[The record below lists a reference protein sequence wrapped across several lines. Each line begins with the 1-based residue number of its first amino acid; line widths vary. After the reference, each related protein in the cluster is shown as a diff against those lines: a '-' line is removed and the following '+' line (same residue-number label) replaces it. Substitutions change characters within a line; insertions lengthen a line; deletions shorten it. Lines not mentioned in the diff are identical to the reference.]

1 MKSILTDKNYNS
13 QFMKKVLFFVLFA
26 TTFTLFSQDFKRI
39 EVDGKIIVESN
50 DVYGITIFNVSANKV
65 AVTNEKGEF
74 KLVVRLHDK
83 IEVSALQF
91 ENLKFEVNEAI
102 IASRQMKI
110 FLIEEINKL
119 DEIVLLPKSLTG
131 DLETDISLTQNFT
144 PKLDALYFG
153 IRKKDEFDFKPDN
166 KTQVDNI
173 ATPTQ
178 HITMI
183 NGLNIV
189 NVVDQ
194 LLLPLF
200 RSKTPQKEEKGI
212 PEVPIESVK
221 YYFSSTFL
229 TDNFDIPEHRVEEF
243 IHYVQASDFDYS
255 LLSYGKEMEFLEHLH
270 DKSVAFLNQK

>member
-1 MKSILTDKNYNS
+1 
-13 QFMKKVLFFVLFA
+13 MKKSLFFILFV
-26 TTFTLFSQDFKRI
+26 TSLTVFSQDFKRI

-50 DVYGITIFNVSANKV
+50 DVYGITIYNATSNKV

-74 KLVVRLHDK
+74 KLDVRLHDN

-119 DEIVLLPKSLTG
+119 DEIVLIPNTLSG
-131 DLETDISLTQNFT
+131 NLETDVKMTKKFS

-153 IRKKDEFDFKPDN
+153 IKHQDQFDFKPDSQ
-166 KTQVDNI
+166 TQANNI

-200 RSKTPQKEEKGI
+200 RSKAPEKEEKGI
-212 PEVPIESVK
+212 PEVPLESVK
-221 YYFSSTFL
+221 YYFSSAFL
-229 TDNFDIPEHRVEEF
+229 VDNFGIPEHRVEDF

-270 DKSVAFLNQK
+270 DKSVEFLNAK

>member
-1 MKSILTDKNYNS
+1 
-13 QFMKKVLFFVLFA
+13 MKKFLFFLFIA
-26 TTFTLFSQDFKRI
+26 ISFTTSAQDFKRI
-39 EVDGKIIVESN
+39 EVEGKIIVESN
-50 DVYGITIFNVSANKV
+50 DVYGITIFNASSNKV
-65 AVTNEKGEF
+65 AITNEKGEF
-74 KLVVRLHDK
+74 KLDVRLHDR

-102 IASRQMKI
+102 MASRQMKI

-119 DEIVLLPKSLTG
+119 DEIVLLPNSLSG
-131 DLETDISLTQNFT
+131 DLQTDIEMTQNFT

-153 IRKKDEFDFKPDN
+153 IKHQDDFDFQRDN

-200 RSKTPQKEEKGI
+200 RSKTPEKAEKGI
-212 PEVPIESVK
+212 PEVPLKAVK

-229 TDNFDIPEHRVEEF
+229 TDNFGIPEHRVEEF

-270 DKSVAFLNQK
+270 DKSVEFLNAK

>member
-1 MKSILTDKNYNS
+1 
-13 QFMKKVLFFVLFA
+13 MKKLLLFVFVA
-26 TTFTLFSQDFKRI
+26 INYAVQAQDFKRL
-39 EVDGKIIVESN
+39 EVQGKIIVESS
-50 DVYGITIFNVSANKV
+50 DVYGITIFNASSNKGV
-65 AVTNEKGEF
+65 ISDEKGEF
-74 KLVVRLHDK
+74 TLEVRLNDV

-91 ENLKFEVNEAI
+91 QNLQFQVNEAI
-102 IASRQMKI
+102 MSSLKMKI

-119 DEIVLLPKSLTG
+119 DEIIILPNKLSGNLK
-131 DLETDISLTQNFT
+131 TDIEATKNFS

-153 IRKKDEFDFKPDN
+153 IKHQDEFSFERDYKSSAE
-166 KTQVDNI
+166 NI

-178 HITMI
+178 HITMV

-200 RSKTPQKEEKGI
+200 RSKTPEKEEKGI

-229 TDNFDIPEHRVEEF
+229 TDNFNIPEHRVEEF

-270 DKSVAFLNQK
+270 DKSVEFLATK

>member
-1 MKSILTDKNYNS
+1 
-13 QFMKKVLFFVLFA
+13 MKKVLFLVLLVNSFN
-26 TTFTLFSQDFKRI
+26 LFSQDFKRI

-50 DVYGITIFNVSANKV
+50 DVYGITIYNVSSNKV

-74 KLVVRLHDK
+74 KIDVRLNDK

-119 DEIVLLPKSLTG
+119 DEIILSPNNLTG
-131 DLETDISLTQNFT
+131 NLQTDIGMTSKFT

-153 IRKKDEFDFKPDN
+153 IKNKEAFDFKPDSQ
-166 KTQVDNI
+166 TQVDNI

-200 RSKTPQKEEKGI
+200 RSKTPEKEEKGI
-212 PEVPIESVK
+212 PEVPLESVK

-229 TDNFDIPEHRVEEF
+229 TDNFGIPEHRVEEF

-270 DKSVAFLNQK
+270 AKSVAFLNEK